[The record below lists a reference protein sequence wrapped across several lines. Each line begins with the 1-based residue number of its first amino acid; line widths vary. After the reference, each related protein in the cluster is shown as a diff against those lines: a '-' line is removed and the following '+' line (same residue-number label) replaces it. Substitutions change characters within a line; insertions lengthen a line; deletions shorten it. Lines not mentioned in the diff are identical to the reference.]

1 MCMNHLLLGPFLS
14 IFDSQTFTT
23 SQWTDPDKESEGN
36 GTVSF
41 YTLLELWLRQKTRIK
56 VTNQP
61 DNVLEELL
69 NPIRK
74 WNTERLK
81 PS

>member
-1 MCMNHLLLGPFLS
+1 MNHLLLGPFLS
-14 IFDSQTFTT
+14 LLDSQTFTK
-23 SQWTDPDKESEGN
+23 SQWTDPDKGSEGN